1 MSFQAWDTVCRLM
14 FTGWGAVREREW
26 GDQGYGW
33 STSLRQIVK
42 VLVAQRHLTLCDPM
56 DCIGCQAPLSMEFSR
71 QEYWSGLPFPS
82 PGDHSLLQDQTP
94 VACIAGRFFT
104 VWATREAQTWLS
116 LIKINSL
123 SFILFFEGLSWPT
136 AWGIFVS
143 QSGIEPVFP
152 ALEGRFLT
160 TGPQLRVPQFS
171 F

>member
-56 DCIGCQAPLSMEFSR
+56 DCRLPGSSVHGILQARILEWVAIPFSR
-71 QEYWSGLPFPS
+71 WSFSS
-82 PGDHSLLQDQTP
+82 PGSNPSRLHCRQILYCLSHQGSPNLTL
-94 VACIAGRFFT
+94 FNKNKFS
-104 VWATREAQTWLS
+104 LS
-116 LIKINSL
+116 L
-123 SFILFFEGLSWPT
+123 LFFEGLSWPT